1 MLMQSISSFPPTSRP
16 AFATMVA
23 TAAAYRIS
31 NIFRKPGRVYAFPA
45 VSTES
50 GLQLPKR
57 RNVENAK
64 TNK

>member
-1 MLMQSISSFPPTSRP
+1 
-16 AFATMVA
+16 MVA